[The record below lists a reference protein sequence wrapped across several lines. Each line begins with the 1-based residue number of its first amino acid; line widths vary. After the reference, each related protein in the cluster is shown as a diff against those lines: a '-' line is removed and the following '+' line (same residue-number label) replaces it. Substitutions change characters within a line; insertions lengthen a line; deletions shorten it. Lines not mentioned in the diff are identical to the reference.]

1 MKAKVHPAALADR
14 EGARVVLERVDESFP
29 NLAHLWA
36 DAGYRGADLREWITG
51 RLELSFE
58 IVQRRPRWV
67 WVPNYVE
74 PDPLPTVFEVICRR
88 WVVEHTF
95 AWILRNRRMS
105 RDYEFLLETG
115 EALIYVMMLRLILKR
130 LAKGVQ

>member
-1 MKAKVHPAALADR
+1 
-14 EGARVVLERVDESFP
+14 
-29 NLAHLWA
+29 
-36 DAGYRGADLREWITG
+36 
-51 RLELSFE
+51 
-58 IVQRRPRWV
+58 
-67 WVPNYVE
+67 
-74 PDPLPTVFEVICRR
+74 VICRR